1 MGVPECELDR
11 GGKHGVV
18 GGVSTRLELGCT
30 IKLALLGFRLCDGI
44 IAILP
49 TSLVEDEEVPDAIDS
64 WLAIIEL
71 FTVFAD
77 VGPCP
82 SKVLW

>member
-18 GGVSTRLELGCT
+18 GGVSTRFELECT

-44 IAILP
+44 IP
-49 TSLVEDEEVPDAIDS
+49 TSLVEEDEVPDTIDS
-64 WLAIIEL
+64 WLATIEL
-71 FTVFAD
+71 FVVSAD
-77 VGPCP
+77 VGLCP